1 MAKNVRKVR
10 RSARSSAADGDRV
23 VGSSPASPP
32 TRPDASVT
40 ARSVPGKNGG
50 TLLPHAPGSNGGV
63 HRGPDRFPRE
73 STVRAIIF
81 KALVK
86 EGLTLADLR
95 QARQTKG
102 GRRRHRALIPHAALE
117 YAAEGYRNIMAD
129 AALGEPRAY
138 GPFVHV
144 MDHIHRVMQNG
155 KADGGGGAGPIPGRF
170 VRPGEL
176 PPAPT
181 SAPAPEPGSLIID
194 GQEYVDPRV

>member
-1 MAKNVRKVR
+1 MAKNIRNVR
-10 RSARSSAADGDRV
+10 RSARSSAAEGGRG
-23 VGSSPASPP
+23 VGSSPASPS

-40 ARSVPGKNGG
+40 ARRVPGNHGG
-50 TLLPHAPGSNGGV
+50 TLTPHEPGSNGGV
-63 HRGPDRFPRE
+63 HRGPDRFPRQ

-86 EGLTLADLR
+86 EGLSLEDLR
-95 QARQTKG
+95 HARQTKG

-129 AALGEPRAY
+129 AALGERRVY

-144 MDHIHRVMQNG
+144 MDHIHRVMQTG
-155 KADGGGGAGPIPGRF
+155 KAEEGGGSGPIPGRF

-194 GQEYVDPRV
+194 GQEYVNRRG